1 MCLEDRLASVLDAE
15 IQAQNASKEEP
26 KEQSIDIETLI
37 NKKMSDMELRLNASI
52 EKLIKENQKP
62 TETVEQKGDTDGSHS
77 ELPVSEQ
84 G

>member
-52 EKLIKENQKP
+52 EKLIKGNQKP
-62 TETVEQKGDTDGSHS
+62 TETVEQKGDTDGSNS